1 MYKPVNICDMGNNLS
16 SLLKNGKFSGT
27 KMIRDLEQI
36 PSEKRLKE
44 LELFSLEEG
53 S

>member
-1 MYKPVNICDMGNNLS
+1 MYKPVNIYNMGNHLS
-16 SLLKNGKFSGT
+16 SLLSNGKFSET
-27 KMIRDLEQI
+27 KVIRDLEQM

-44 LELFSLEEG
+44 LGLLSLEEG

>member
-1 MYKPVNICDMGNNLS
+1 MGNHLS
-16 SLLKNGKFSGT
+16 SLLNSGKFSEM
-27 KMIRDLEQI
+27 KMIRDLEPV

-44 LELFSLEEG
+44 LGLLSLEEG